1 MKHVIKVL
9 DKIAFAGNLLIDLSK
24 EFKHFDQELLLA
36 ELLPFWFKLKSLIFI
51 QLFHRQ
57 NKRIKIK

>member
-24 EFKHFDQELLLA
+24 EFKHFDQELLFA
-36 ELLPFWFKLKSLIFI
+36 EL
-51 QLFHRQ
+51 
-57 NKRIKIK
+57 